1 MDPLE
6 ARDQDQETLH
16 LLQAGERVELS
27 LDATDY
33 ELRVTD
39 RRLLLLSGGSVR
51 FDIPYDRLRRIEF
64 DIETD
69 RPATLL
75 IVPHL
80 PTDEPQALSVPH
92 ERLRSAA
99 ELLAFVGERL
109 RTREHSADVAR

>member
-1 MDPLE
+1 M
-6 ARDQDQETLH
+6 
-16 LLQAGERVELS
+16 
-27 LDATDY
+27 DATDY

-51 FDIPYDRLRRIEF
+51 LDIPYTRLRRIQF
-64 DIETD
+64 DIEAE
-69 RPATLL
+69 RPATLV

-92 ERLRSAA
+92 ESLHHAA

-109 RTREHSADVAR
+109 AMRDRPGGDGP